1 MNYLRIKIFAI
12 IFWAVGIGF
21 AAVPVFSQEGEI
33 LVSGHLDGGA
43 FDEFVRMVESQA
55 DCHFYYQPNW
65 VEGISISFSGDQVR
79 LSAILNNAFRG
90 TSLRYLV
97 DADQHVIIT
106 EGVDLLGS
114 LPDYKQSGERA
125 IYDGKEQI
133 TDTERRYINGR
144 RTAEAETIIIGN
156 RSAGR
161 SGKNVIVNG
170 KLDDYETGE
179 PLIGATIYIEELQIG
194 AVSDVVGHYS
204 VVMSSGRYSAV
215 FNCMGMREIRYFI
228 DVYSDGQLNVSMEKE
243 LIPINEVTVKADRY
257 HNVTGMQMGFERLDI
272 KSIKE
277 IPVVMGEKDLLRVA
291 QMLPGVQNVGEGSS
305 GFNVRG
311 SPADQNLFYINKVPV
326 YNPSHLFGF
335 FSSFSPDIV
344 KDFRLYKSNIPA
356 EYGGRLASYFD
367 ISTRDGNR
375 NRFTA
380 RGGIS
385 PITGRLAVEGPIK
398 KDHTSFVLSARSTY
412 SDWILKRLD
421 NPELRNSNAL
431 FYDFAGNVT
440 IEPSDRNLVKVFAY
454 HSYDRFS
461 LSTSNHYQ
469 YSNSGGSVD
478 WRHRLSPSLS
488 ADLTALAG
496 RYTFQT
502 IDNTYPSASY
512 THDYLI
518 DHYEAKANIRWITG
532 LKHTVNFGASII
544 NYRMNRGDI
553 LPAGPESS
561 RIPTHLG
568 NENGIESAIYIADEF
583 KVMSWLTLYG
593 GLRYSLFSNL
603 GPNTVYDYYGNGPR
617 DPANISDTLYYS
629 GGEAIKTYSGP
640 ELRLAANF
648 STGANSSIKLS
659 YNRIRQY
666 LFMLSNTIAISPT
679 DQWKLSDYHIRPPYL
694 DQFSAGYYKDFPRR
708 GISTSFE
715 AYYKKTYDVVEYKD
729 GASFIT
735 SPNVETEILQGNQQ
749 AYGLEFLLK
758 KDLGKLNGWISYTLS
773 RAMVQVRGDE
783 PWNSINL
790 GEPYPANYDKPHAV
804 NVVAN
809 YRINRRFSFSSNL
822 VYATG
827 RPVTYPISLY
837 YYNEQ
842 QIVDYSLRNKYRMP
856 DYFRV
861 DFSMNIEGNLKARKL
876 AHSYWMFSIYN
887 LTGRKNAYSIFF
899 RSEDGRING
908 YKMSVFGTQII
919 TLSWNF
925 RFGNYASE

>member
-1 MNYLRIKIFAI
+1 MNFLKIKIYTI
-12 IFWAVGIGF
+12 IFWAAGIGL
-21 AAVPVFSQEGEI
+21 AAVPAFSQEGEI
-33 LVSGHLDGGA
+33 LVSGHLDGGT
-43 FDEFVRMVESQA
+43 FDEFVRMVEGQA
-55 DCHFYYQPNW
+55 DCHFYYQPDW

-79 LSAILNNAFRG
+79 LSAILDNAFRE

-97 DADQHVIIT
+97 DANQQIIIT

-114 LPDYKQSGERA
+114 LPDYQRSVETAKSDET
-125 IYDGKEQI
+125 EQI
-133 TDTERRYINGR
+133 TEIERRYINGR
-144 RTAEAETIIIGN
+144 RTAEAETRIIGD

-170 KLDDYETGE
+170 KLSDFETGE
-179 PLIGATIYIEELQIG
+179 PLIGATIYIEELQKG
-194 AVSDVVGHYS
+194 AVSDVMGHYS
-204 VVMSSGRYSAV
+204 IMMSSGRYSAV
-215 FNCMGMREIRYFI
+215 FNCMGMKEIRYFI
-228 DVYSDGQLNVSMEKE
+228 DVYSDGQLNVNLEKE

-257 HNVTGMQMGFERLDI
+257 DKVTGMQMGFERLDI

-356 EYGGRLASYFD
+356 EFGGRLASYFD

-375 NRFTA
+375 NRYTA

-385 PITGRLAVEGPIK
+385 PITGHLAIEGPIK

-440 IEPSDRNLVKVFAY
+440 IEPSDRNLVKIFAY

-469 YSNSGGSVD
+469 YANSGGSVD
-478 WRHRLSPSLS
+478 WRHRFSPAFS
-488 ADLTALAG
+488 ADITALAG

-518 DHYEAKANIRWITG
+518 DHYEVKANIRWITG
-532 LKHTVNFGASII
+532 LKHTVNFGGSII
-544 NYRMNRGDI
+544 NYRLNRGDI

-568 NENGIESAIYIADEF
+568 NENGIESAIYIADEY
-583 KVMSWLTLYG
+583 KVMPWFTLYG
-593 GLRYSLFSNL
+593 GLRYSLFTNL
-603 GPNTVYDYYGNGPR
+603 GPGTVYDYYGNGPR
-617 DPANISDTLYYS
+617 DPANISDTLNYS
-629 GGEAIKTYSGP
+629 GGEAVKTYSGP
-640 ELRLAANF
+640 ELRFAANF
-648 STGANSSIKLS
+648 STGLNSSIKLS
-659 YNRIRQY
+659 YNRIKQY

-694 DQFSAGYYKDFPRR
+694 DQFSAGFYKDFPRR
-708 GISTSFE
+708 GISTSIE

-729 GASFIT
+729 GASFIS

-749 AYGLEFLLK
+749 SYGLEFLVK
-758 KDLGKLNGWISYTLS
+758 KDLGKLNGWIAYTLS
-773 RAMVQVRGDE
+773 RAMVQVSGDE
-783 PWNSINL
+783 PWNKINL
-790 GEPYPANYDKPHAV
+790 GEPYPANYDKPHAL

-809 YRINRRFSFSSNL
+809 YRVNRRFSFSSNL
-822 VYATG
+822 VYSTG

-837 YYNEQ
+837 YYNGQE
-842 QIVDYSLRNKYRMP
+842 IVDYSLRNKYRMP

-861 DFSMNIEGNLKARKL
+861 DFSMNIEGSLKAKKL